1 MFHNTKKVVKF
12 FPPHSF
18 FLLPLPPENENYHVL
33 RLIFIITYL
42 YKRNKKIE

>member
-1 MFHNTKKVVKF
+1 MFHNTKKLLKF
-12 FPPHSF
+12 SPPF
-18 FLLPLPPENENYHVL
+18 IFLLPLPPENENYHVL